1 MKLDIESTD
10 VAPHD
15 AMPIRIGSAAEFTRV
30 REFLRAVGLHEH
42 LVLAT
47 LKVADLSGLPEAD
60 GNNIHRAAIS
70 PALQSVIELLVM
82 GETIPADRLIASCG
96 ERVVRDFAA
105 LGLIRDAPLRTGSVV
120 CPVWVYPVDGF
131 YIVSDRRTG
140 LDEDTLHHK
149 SELVFPAHDFGALQ
163 MLQLLPAINDGDGLD
178 LCGGSG
184 VGALHLARGG
194 LRAVTADITR
204 RSTYFAQFN
213 ARLNAADIEAV
224 CGDLYEP
231 VRGRGF
237 NVICCHPPWLPSIGD
252 AMIFR
257 DGGDI
262 GEDVVQRVF
271 AGMPRHLRH
280 GGTGIVVA
288 LGRDGSDAAY
298 EQRARRWLGE
308 RGCDCD
314 MILGISKMV
323 PVEDMIHS
331 LCRLH
336 VNGDTEQAKRLTAR
350 YRERGTEKFV
360 YGAAVVRRTGSD
372 VGEPPL
378 RLRMSAAAT
387 IQDFDRVFAFRDLR
401 RRPHFTDWLAA
412 ARPRLCPELDATV
425 RFVVRDGAMK
435 PASTVL
441 ATNRPLAGTVQPEL
455 WIAALVQRLEGK
467 ETVEQAFDTAMRAGQ
482 TPADFTLPAFVDLVG
497 QMIERGILDI
507 DPPARQRGGD

>member
-1 MKLDIESTD
+1 MKLAIESTD
-10 VAPHD
+10 VAPHE

-30 REFLRAVGLHEH
+30 REFLRAVGFHEH

-60 GNNIHRAAIS
+60 SNNIHRAAIS
-70 PALQSVIELLVM
+70 PALLSVIELLVM

-96 ERVVRDFAA
+96 EMVVRDFAA
-105 LGLIRDAPLRTGSVV
+105 LGLIRDAPLRAGSVV

-149 SELVFPAHDFGALQ
+149 SELVFPAHDSGALR

-204 RSTYFAQFN
+204 RSIYFAQFN

-231 VRGRGF
+231 VRGRAF

-257 DGGDI
+257 DGGEI

-271 AGMPRHLRH
+271 AGMPDHLRH

-298 EQRARRWLGE
+298 EQRARLWLGE
-308 RGCDCD
+308 RGRDCD
-314 MILGISKMV
+314 MILGISKIV

-336 VNGDTEQAKRLTAR
+336 VDGDTEQAKRLTAR

-360 YGAAVVRRTGSD
+360 YGATVVRRTGSD

-378 RLRMSAAAT
+378 RLRMSGAAT

-401 RRPHFTDWLAA
+401 RRPYFTDWLAA
-412 ARPRLCPELDATV
+412 ATPRLCPELDATV

-441 ATNRPLAGTVQPEL
+441 ATNRPLAGTVRPEL

-467 ETVEQAFDTAMRAGQ
+467 ETVEQTFDTATRAGQ
-482 TPADFTLPAFVDLVG
+482 MPADFTLPAFVDLVG
-497 QMIERGILDI
+497 KMIERGILDI
-507 DPPARQRGGD
+507 DPPAPQLGAD